1 MSDFV
6 VYEWMLGRKLN
17 LNKCELVILGLVFS
31 YSRKGMTMYKSE
43 QSLADYAGV
52 TKRTV
57 CTAIKTLMDRG
68 LIVRNEERHPKY
80 RTYEYMVSDE
90 VRRKY
95 LNKDGENI
103 SPISVKKIHQDQ
115 GKNFT
120 GAGEKTSPNNIVHNA
135 INNNRNKEETDL
147 VKGKNSY
154 DKRRNTALDIGT
166 SDDFKRPNRS

>member
-6 VYEWMLGRKLN
+6 VYEWMLGKELD

-57 CTAIKTLMDRG
+57 CTAIKKLRDRG
-68 LIVRNEERHPKY
+68 LIVRNEERRPKY
-80 RTYEYMVSDE
+80 RTYEYTVSDE

-95 LNKDGENI
+95 LYNDGENI
-103 SPISVKKIHQDQ
+103 SPTSVKKLHQEQ
-115 GKNFT
+115 GKFFT
-120 GAGEKTSPNNIVHNA
+120 ADGENTSPYNKGDNA
-135 INNNRNKEETDL
+135 INSYKYKEETNL
-147 VKGKNSY
+147 I
-154 DKRRNTALDIGT
+154 KRKRNGTAINPSLEVGNVE
-166 SDDFKRPNRS
+166 DFLQS

>member
-6 VYEWMLGRKLN
+6 VYEWMLGRELD

-31 YSRKGMTMYKSE
+31 YSRKGMAMYKSE

-57 CTAIKTLMDRG
+57 CTAIKKLMDRG
-68 LIVRNEERHPKY
+68 LIVRNEERRPKY
-80 RTYEYMVSDE
+80 RTYEYTVSDE

-103 SPISVKKIHQDQ
+103 SPISVKKLHQDQ
-115 GKNFT
+115 GKIFT
-120 GAGEKTSPNNIVHNA
+120 DAGEKTSPYNIAHNA
-135 INNNRNKEETDL
+135 IDKPRYKEEPHL
-147 VKGKNSY
+147 VKRESYGTNS
-154 DKRRNTALDIGT
+154 NPALDVCNPGEYI
-166 SDDFKRPNRS
+166 KP

>member
-6 VYEWMLGRKLN
+6 VYEWMLGKELD

-57 CTAIKTLMDRG
+57 CTAIKKLMDRG
-68 LIVRNEERHPKY
+68 LIVRKEERRPKY
-80 RTYEYMVSDE
+80 RTYEYTVSDE

-95 LNKDGENI
+95 LYKDGENI
-103 SPISVKKIHQDQ
+103 SPISVKKLHQEQ
-115 GKNFT
+115 GKFFT
-120 GAGEKTSPNNIVHNA
+120 ADGEKTTPYNKVDNA
-135 INNNRNKEETDL
+135 INSYKYKEETNL
-147 VKGKNSY
+147 I
-154 DKRRNTALDIGT
+154 KRKRNGTAINPSLEVGNVE
-166 SDDFKRPNRS
+166 DFLQS

>member
-6 VYEWMLGRKLN
+6 VYEWMLGKELD

-57 CTAIKTLMDRG
+57 CTAIKKLMDRG
-68 LIVRNEERHPKY
+68 LIVRKEERRPKY
-80 RTYEYMVSDE
+80 RTYEYTVSDE

-95 LNKDGENI
+95 LYKDGENI
-103 SPISVKKIHQDQ
+103 SPTSVKKLHQEQ
-115 GKNFT
+115 GKFFT
-120 GAGEKTSPNNIVHNA
+120 GPGEKTSLNNIMHSA
-135 INNNRNKEETDL
+135 INNYRNKEETDL
-147 VKGKNSY
+147 VKGKSSY
-154 DKRRNTALDIGT
+154 DKHRNTALDIGT

>member
-6 VYEWMLGRKLN
+6 VYEWMLGRKLD

-57 CTAIKTLMDRG
+57 CTAIKKLMDRG
-68 LIVRNEERHPKY
+68 LIVRNEERRPKY
-80 RTYEYMVSDE
+80 RTYEYTVSDE

-95 LNKDGENI
+95 LDKDGEKI
-103 SPISVKKIHQDQ
+103 SPISVKKFHQDQ

-120 GAGEKTSPNNIVHNA
+120 GAGEKTSPNNIVHNTK
-135 INNNRNKEETDL
+135 NNYKNKEETDL
-147 VKGKNSY
+147 VKGKSSY
-154 DKRRNTALDIGT
+154 DRHRNTALDIGT
-166 SDDFKRPNRS
+166 PDDFKRPNRS

>member
-6 VYEWMLGRKLN
+6 VYEWMLGKELD

-57 CTAIKTLMDRG
+57 CTAIKKLMDRG
-68 LIVRNEERHPKY
+68 LIVRKEERRPKY
-80 RTYEYMVSDE
+80 RTYEYTVSDE

-95 LNKDGENI
+95 LYKDGENI
-103 SPISVKKIHQDQ
+103 SPTSVKKSHQEQ
-115 GKNFT
+115 GKLFT
-120 GAGEKTSPNNIVHNA
+120 GPGEKTSLNNIMHNA
-135 INNNRNKEETDL
+135 IKNYRNKEETDL
-147 VKGKNSY
+147 VKGKSSY
-154 DKRRNTALDIGT
+154 DKHRNTALDIGT